1 MIPVDLDTF
10 TRRYRLYHQPDWK
23 YEEQAKPVRSIR
35 INKAV
40 KNPISTFT
48 VSNALPGR
56 RLTEEKPIEIKTKEE
71 IRSEFTTSR
80 KTKQN
85 FPSRKRPIQPSGLVS

>member
-71 IRSEFTTSR
+71 IR
-80 KTKQN
+80 
-85 FPSRKRPIQPSGLVS
+85 